1 MIETVA
7 AALIP
12 VLKLFNRVRT
22 ERIVGDV
29 AIEAVIVRRSVLT
42 KDMLDVVAIDALNKT
57 SSK

>member
-1 MIETVA
+1 MA

-12 VLKLFNRVRT
+12 VLKLFNRVRAV
-22 ERIVGDV
+22 RIVGDV

-42 KDMLDVVAIDALNKT
+42 KDMLDVVAIDALNNS